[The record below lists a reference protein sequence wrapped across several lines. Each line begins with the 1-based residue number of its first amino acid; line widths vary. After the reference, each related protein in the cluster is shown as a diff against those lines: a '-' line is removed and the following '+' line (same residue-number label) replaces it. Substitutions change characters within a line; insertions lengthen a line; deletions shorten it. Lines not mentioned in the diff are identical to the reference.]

1 MCNMDCLKCKYDDC
15 IRDEITDDE
24 ISMQNELDKLIVTE
38 RQYTKQGRY
47 NHTDKGRLARMRYN
61 HSYKGKGCER
71 RKTQNRVNSGKNAE
85 KCRRYYYKKKLMLAV
100 GKE

>member
-47 NHTDKGRLARMRYN
+47 NHSEKGRLARKRYEI
-61 HSYKGKGCER
+61 SDKGKERER
-71 RKTQNRVNSGKNAE
+71 RKSKNRVNSGKNSE